1 MIFLDVSGQRQLHH
15 QYNPRGLLE
24 LILVEGQDGV
34 GLLLTLMLLA
44 ALVILV
50 VMFLGMK
57 IGGGAGIGLHTL
69 DVSRIGIYVQ
79 DDPVLGAVGDV
90 TVVGVFGVLGC

>member
-1 MIFLDVSGQRQLHH
+1 
-15 QYNPRGLLE
+15 
-24 LILVEGQDGV
+24 
-34 GLLLTLMLLA
+34 
-44 ALVILV
+44 
-50 VMFLGMK
+50 MK

-90 TVVGVFGVLGC
+90 TVVGVLGVLGC